1 MPSLRFPRSGAA
13 LPFLAAALAV
23 AAFALGVPAQAQ
35 APRAFQPLPPAAPAE
50 GAAPEAPV
58 RYDRDHLPADFHRGR
73 RELVRAALPPA
84 GVALVLGGVEAGGGV
99 DDLQEFRQDPDLFY
113 LTGTH
118 EAGSALVLVP
128 GGVEVDG
135 RMVREILFVPP
146 RNPAAEMWL
155 GRRFGPERAMAE
167 LGMELAVPNTRFREV
182 VAPLLADPGRAVLL
196 LPIPAAVAPAT
207 PLSGQIGVV
216 AEAMAA
222 RGGAFDDTTLRGVLS
237 GLREV
242 KSDEELTLLR
252 RAVDI
257 TTSAH
262 VEAIRAL
269 QPGWAEY
276 EIQAVI
282 EYTFR
287 RMGSE
292 RPGFPSIVG
301 SGENSVLLHYDT
313 NRRVTRAGDLVVMD
327 VGASF
332 RGYTADV
339 TRTVPVSGSF
349 TPEQRAIYDL
359 VLEAQRA
366 GIAAARAGASFG
378 APGEA
383 AAQVLAR
390 GLARLGLLRR
400 ADDRLGLQRFF
411 PHGTSHYLG
420 IQVHDVGSYRALK
433 AGVVITVEPGIYIP
447 PAPDVDPR
455 WWNIGVR
462 IEDVVLVTG
471 GDPVVLSRAAPTRP
485 EEIEALMQPGR
496 RADPATA
503 DPRRSPA
510 GR

>member
-1 MPSLRFPRSGAA
+1 MPSIQSMPRAA
-13 LPFLAAALAV
+13 QAAAAAV
-23 AAFALGVPAQAQ
+23 LVFAAAPVQAQ
-35 APRAFQPLPPAAPAE
+35 APRAFQPLPAAAPTEAV
-50 GAAPEAPV
+50 APEAPV

-73 RELVRAALPPA
+73 RAMVRAALPPRGLA
-84 GVALVLGGVEAGGGV
+84 VVLGGVEAGGGI
-99 DDLQEFRQDPDLFY
+99 DDLHEFRQDPDLYY

-118 EAGSALVLVP
+118 EAGSALILVP
-128 GGVEVDG
+128 GGVDVEG
-135 RMVREILFVPP
+135 RVVQEILFVPP
-146 RNPAAEMWL
+146 RSPAAEVWL
-155 GRRFGPERAMAE
+155 GRRFGPGRAMTE
-167 LGMELAVPNTRFREV
+167 LGVELALPNTRFREI
-182 VAPLLADPGRAVLL
+182 VAPLVADPRRPALL
-196 LPIPAAVAPAT
+196 LPFPAAVAPAT
-207 PLSGQIGVV
+207 ALSSQIGAL
-216 AEAMAA
+216 AEAVAA
-222 RGGAFDDTTLRGVLS
+222 RGGAYDDTSLRGVLN

-242 KSDEELTLLR
+242 KAEEELALLR

-257 TTSAH
+257 TTTAH
-262 VEAIRAL
+262 VEVIRAL
-269 QPGWAEY
+269 QAGWAEY

-313 NRRVTRAGDLVVMD
+313 NRRVTRSGDLVVMD
-327 VGASF
+327 VGASY

-339 TRTVPVSGSF
+339 TRTVPVSGAF
-349 TPEQRAIYDL
+349 TTEQRAIYDL
-359 VLEAQRA
+359 VLEAQRE

-383 AAQVLAR
+383 ASQILAR
-390 GLARLGLLRR
+390 GLAKLGLLRR

-420 IQVHDVGSYRALK
+420 LQVHDVGSYRALK
-433 AGVVITVEPGIYIP
+433 PGVVITVEPGIYIP

-462 IEDVVLVTG
+462 IEDVVLVTEDG
-471 GDPVVLSRAAPTRP
+471 PVVLSHAAPTRP
-485 EEIEALMQPGR
+485 DEIEALMRTGR
-496 RADPATA
+496 REAPGSL
-503 DPRRSPA
+503 DPRRPPA